1 MEIFFFCSFSKD
13 DIKEAK
19 YLALDEQVFG
29 SAQSSEE
36 IWPEPEAGVVQE
48 HDAKHL
54 LAQESCIAYEE
65 CLKKLALTH
74 MPPKCSKC
82 STLYVL
88 ESHQIGTALYITWVS
103 RIL

>member
-1 MEIFFFCSFSKD
+1 MDILFFCSFSKD

-36 IWPEPEAGVVQE
+36 IWPEAGVVQE
-48 HDAKHL
+48 HDAKYL